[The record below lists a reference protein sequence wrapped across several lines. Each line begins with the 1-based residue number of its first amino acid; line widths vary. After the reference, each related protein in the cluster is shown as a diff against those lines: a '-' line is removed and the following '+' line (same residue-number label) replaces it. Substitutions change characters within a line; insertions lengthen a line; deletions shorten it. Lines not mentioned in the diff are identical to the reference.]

1 MTKKKIP
8 TWANFI
14 KCECGC
20 GTRGYKNLTRVPPIM
35 GGVTFDV
42 PLKKTDRFICSP
54 CIKIWHDGGPV
65 NAADLGKEH
74 KRRKKAGEFP
84 FNGEFAPDWRV
95 FEQANGDIVCDDC
108 LIRNASATADSA
120 ASPLKSPE
128 SPGLNSQEG
137 E

>member
-84 FNGEFAPDWRV
+84 FNGEFAPGDTIYKFADWLDEPRGLSADTSVDTRV
-95 FEQANGDIVCDDC
+95 SSTPHHPPSKTTGVE
-108 LIRNASATADSA
+108 
-120 ASPLKSPE
+120 
-128 SPGLNSQEG
+128 
-137 E
+137 